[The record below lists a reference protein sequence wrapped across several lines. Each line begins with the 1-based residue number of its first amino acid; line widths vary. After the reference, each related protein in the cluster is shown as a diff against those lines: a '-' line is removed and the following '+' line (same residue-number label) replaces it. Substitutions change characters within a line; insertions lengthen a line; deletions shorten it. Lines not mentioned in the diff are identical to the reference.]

1 MVQVAD
7 RGFMLSFLQVG
18 FSPDEDSVAGYSQ
31 FVTGNWQWADITE
44 ELTLLNCGAGEDSWG
59 SPGQQGDQT
68 SQS

>member
-31 FVTGNWQWADITE
+31 FVTGNWQ
-44 ELTLLNCGAGEDSWG
+44 
-59 SPGQQGDQT
+59 
-68 SQS
+68 